1 MTTKDR
7 VKGRKIGIIGMAR
20 SGLAAA
26 KLIKKLGG
34 LPFVSDVKTEEQLSK
49 EIALLKEQE
58 ISYETGG
65 HTERLL
71 KSDFVIL
78 SPGIPRQI
86 PIIGQLDAAGIP
98 IFSEI
103 ELASWFCRGKI
114 IAITGSNGKT
124 TTTSLTGEVL
134 TSGGL
139 NNIVCGN
146 IGKPFAEVVL
156 DIPADGFAVVEVS
169 NFQLETIEEFAPH
182 IAMILNLTP
191 DHLDRYDGFD
201 DYKKAKYRIAENQ
214 APTDYLILNADDAV
228 IDRNHIGTRAQKIYF
243 STARTLPTGV
253 FQRGESLVGMVGGK
267 ETEIIDIKQIRIP
280 GPHNLQNAA
289 AASLAGLLLGLA
301 PEKIA
306 AALRSFPGVPHRLED
321 VGAVAGIKFINDS
334 KATNVDSVCFALRSI
349 KTPICLIAG
358 GRDKGG
364 SYQPIVD
371 AGRGKIKEIILIGEA
386 REKMFDA
393 LGRHFPVQFAASM
406 EEAVKKA
413 FEAASPGETVLLSPA
428 CSSFDMFENFEHRG
442 ETFKQIVHSLKNNH
456 SASHRIG
463 AK

>member
-78 SPGIPRQI
+78 SPGVPRQI

-134 TSGGL
+134 TSGEREL
-139 NNIVCGN
+139 
-146 IGKPFAEVVL
+146 
-156 DIPADGFAVVEVS
+156 VEV
-169 NFQLETIEEFAPH
+169 
-182 IAMILNLTP
+182 
-191 DHLDRYDGFD
+191 
-201 DYKKAKYRIAENQ
+201 
-214 APTDYLILNADDAV
+214 DA
-228 IDRNHIGTRAQKIYF
+228 A
-243 STARTLPTGV
+243 
-253 FQRGESLVGMVGGK
+253 
-267 ETEIIDIKQIRIP
+267 
-280 GPHNLQNAA
+280 
-289 AASLAGLLLGLA
+289 
-301 PEKIA
+301 
-306 AALRSFPGVPHRLED
+306 
-321 VGAVAGIKFINDS
+321 
-334 KATNVDSVCFALRSI
+334 
-349 KTPICLIAG
+349 
-358 GRDKGG
+358 
-364 SYQPIVD
+364 
-371 AGRGKIKEIILIGEA
+371 
-386 REKMFDA
+386 
-393 LGRHFPVQFAASM
+393 
-406 EEAVKKA
+406 
-413 FEAASPGETVLLSPA
+413 
-428 CSSFDMFENFEHRG
+428 
-442 ETFKQIVHSLKNNH
+442 
-456 SASHRIG
+456 
-463 AK
+463 